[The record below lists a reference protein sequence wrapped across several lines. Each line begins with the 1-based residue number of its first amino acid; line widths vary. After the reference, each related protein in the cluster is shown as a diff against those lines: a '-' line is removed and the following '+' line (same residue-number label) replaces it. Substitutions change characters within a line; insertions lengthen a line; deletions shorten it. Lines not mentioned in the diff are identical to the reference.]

1 MTGTTTLLE
10 ARYRAVLRLLPAY
23 YRQER
28 EEEMVE
34 VFLGETDRDLQDQS
48 RPTLGEAASVAA
60 LAVRTR
66 LGTAA
71 APRRYA
77 LLGST
82 VRLFAL
88 CAVLLQAAAA
98 VADRALE
105 LTWTSTHGAFGR
117 HVFLSGFTGRGPVV
131 ASAAVAAWALPLL
144 WTVGYFALLRDRRR
158 TARISVL
165 LAALPTLWPFLAP
178 FVTDFP
184 PPEPAYAAATAAFAW
199 LPTLA
204 LCTACHRDAP
214 PAALSVGTPG
224 TVYAGCCVVMGASV
238 VVLPTVADSVW
249 APTTCFVL
257 GALGW
262 LVRRGRR
269 GRTAGAEGALALAG
283 LGLLILTLRV
293 AAAYTWLDV
302 SMPLPTAMVAGFA
315 VQAAALLLL
324 TAALA
329 VVGGRD
335 LAAR

>member
-1 MTGTTTLLE
+1 MTGATTLLE
-10 ARYRAVLRLLPAY
+10 ARYRAVLRLLPMY

-34 VFLGETDRDLQDQS
+34 VFLGETDRDLQDES

-66 LGTAA
+66 LGTAT

-77 LLGST
+77 VLGST

-105 LTWTSTHGAFGR
+105 LTWTSTHGSFGR
-117 HVFLSGFTGRGPVV
+117 DVFMSGFTGQGPVV
-131 ASAAVAAWALPLL
+131 ASAAVAAWVLPLL
-144 WTVGYFALLRDRRR
+144 WTVGCFALLHDRRR

-178 FVTDFP
+178 FVADFP
-184 PPEPAYAAATAAFAW
+184 PPAPAYATATAAFAW
-199 LPTLA
+199 LPALA
-204 LCTACHRDAP
+204 LCTSWHRDAP

-224 TVYAGCCVVMGASV
+224 TVYLGCCVVMGASV
-238 VVLPTVADSVW
+238 VVLPGVADSVW

-269 GRTAGAEGALALAG
+269 GRTAGGEGALALAG

-335 LAAR
+335 VAAR

>member
-23 YRQER
+23 YREER

-34 VFLGETDRDLQDQS
+34 VFLGDTDRDLQDQS

-60 LAVRTR
+60 LALRAR

-77 LLGST
+77 LLGSAA
-82 VRLFAL
+82 RLFAL
-88 CAVLLQAAAA
+88 FAVLLQAAAA

-105 LTWTSTHGAFGR
+105 LTWTSTHGTFAR
-117 HVFLSGFTGRGPVV
+117 DVFMSGFSGQGPVV
-131 ASAAVAAWALPLL
+131 ATAAVAAWVLPLG
-144 WTVGYFALLRDRRR
+144 WTVGYFALLHDRCR

-165 LAALPTLWPFLAP
+165 LAALPTLWPLLAP

-184 PPEPAYAAATAAFAW
+184 PPEPAYAAAAAAFAW
-199 LPTLA
+199 LPALA

-214 PAALSVGTPG
+214 PAALPAGTPG
-224 TVYAGCCVVMGASV
+224 TVYLGCCVVMGASV
-238 VVLPTVADSVW
+238 VVLPGVVDSVW

-269 GRTAGAEGALALAG
+269 GRVAGGEGALALAV
-283 LGLLILTLRV
+283 LGLLVLTLRV
-293 AAAYTWLDV
+293 TAAYTWLGV
-302 SMPLPTAMVAGFA
+302 SMPLPTVMVAGFA

-335 LAAR
+335 VAAR